1 MKLPFPAFATTTA
14 SSLRFNLRT
23 SKSAQAWAIGGGA
36 QNDRRQVWPDGTET
50 EAHFYNHIP
59 AGRTGTTWLVQFLGD
74 NLNVASKHEP
84 LGVLDFGSQMPEISH
99 MRRFNTLGM
108 DASMNTFWQ
117 NKLASLQ
124 APYAET
130 NHTLGKCGLIE
141 ALAESDLADRST
153 LIILRRDLAKQCA
166 SYVSRNDF
174 QNITVAWQWYLDI
187 SYPNIIVNPA
197 ILRPMGQIGWT
208 LWYALEMEPRY
219 AYYVLKFSDR
229 INFVETRL
237 EEATTP
243 QGATRLLAALGHKA
257 EPTLPPQTECRT
269 AQQSGHRGADSR
281 NPQSAQSDEVRS
293 GRPGVGLHQVGK
305 IAVRPGSAKR
315 IGCLRQS
322 DKRQSHRKRV
332 CPPRDARG

>member
-1 MKLPFPAFATTTA
+1 LPFPAFATTTA
-14 SSLRFNLRT
+14 SSLRFHLRT
-23 SKSAQAWAIGGGA
+23 SKSAQAWAIGRA
-36 QNDRRQVWPDGTET
+36 RNDRRQIWPDGTET

-59 AGRTGTTWLVQFLGD
+59 AGRTGTAWLAQFLGD
-74 NLNVASKHEP
+74 NLKVASKHEP
-84 LGVLDFGSQMPEISH
+84 LGVLDFGTQMPEISH

-108 DASMNTFWQ
+108 DASMKAFWQ

-124 APYAET
+124 APYGDS

-153 LIILRRDLAKQCA
+153 VIILRRDLAKQCA

-174 QNITVAWQWYLDI
+174 QNITIAWQWYLDM

-197 ILRPMGQIGWT
+197 ILRPMGQIGWA
-208 LWYALEMEPRY
+208 LWYALEMEARY
-219 AYYVLKFSDR
+219 AYYLLKFSDR

-257 EPTLPPQTECRT
+257 EPTLPPKQNAARLNNQVTEALT
-269 AQQSGHRGADSR
+269 AEIRRVLNRMRFDPVALASDYIKSGKSL
-281 NPQSAQSDEVRS
+281 SAPAAQNA
-293 GRPGVGLHQVGK
+293 L
-305 IAVRPGSAKR
+305 
-315 IGCLRQS
+315 
-322 DKRQSHRKRV
+322 
-332 CPPRDARG
+332 DA